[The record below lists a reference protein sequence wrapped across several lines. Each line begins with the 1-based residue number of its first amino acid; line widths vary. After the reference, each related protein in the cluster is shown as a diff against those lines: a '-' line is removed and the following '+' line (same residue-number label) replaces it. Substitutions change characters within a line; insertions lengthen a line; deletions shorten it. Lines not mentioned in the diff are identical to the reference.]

1 MWQLSVGLG
10 AILSVLTLAACGAD
24 PAVET
29 RSAGDVARPAGSQ
42 RSAGARVRA
51 CDLLDLETA
60 SRVIGSG
67 TEHPGGD
74 TEEGVCIYSNP
85 GVAMLTLRLD
95 RAELYDEVTIMQP
108 HMSVQIGRHGRYNV
122 QDTGVAA
129 VQFAQGDY
137 SVTLSVQPIGRS
149 QTEYLEPLLTAAREA
164 AGHLP

>member
-1 MWQLSVGLG
+1 
-10 AILSVLTLAACGAD
+10 
-24 PAVET
+24 
-29 RSAGDVARPAGSQ
+29 
-42 RSAGARVRA
+42 
-51 CDLLDLETA
+51 
-60 SRVIGSG
+60 
-67 TEHPGGD
+67 
-74 TEEGVCIYSNP
+74 
-85 GVAMLTLRLD
+85 
-95 RAELYDEVTIMQP
+95 MQP